1 MRMVTV
7 GLSDRS
13 EEVSA
18 DVQIERDRHE
28 LGIPEIIVFI
38 FIDAFEPGVELL
50 LIQFVIPSACF
61 RNVFAGEAITQNFES
76 RVTGVRNEIE
86 SLAVERIQK
95 TGRVTDQSPTV
106 THRLGGIVG
115 HVR

>member
-1 MRMVTV
+1 MGAVCFV
-7 GLSDRS
+7 DRS
-13 EEVSA
+13 DEVNA
-18 DVQIERDRHE
+18 DVQVERDRHE

-38 FIDAFEPGVELL
+38 LIDAFEPSVELL
-50 LIQFVIPSACF
+50 LIQFVIPSACL

-76 RVTGVRNEIE
+76 GVTGVRNEIE

-95 TGRVTDQSPTV
+95 TGRITDQSPTV

-115 HVR
+115 